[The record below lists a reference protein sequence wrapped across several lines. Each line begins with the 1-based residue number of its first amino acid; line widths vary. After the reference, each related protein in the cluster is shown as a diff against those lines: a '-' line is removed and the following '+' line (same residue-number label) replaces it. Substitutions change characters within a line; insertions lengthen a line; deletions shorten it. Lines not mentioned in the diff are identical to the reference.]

1 MTQDQN
7 RSNQSGKGGT
17 RQATAATRTKNRR
30 SLSLIIY
37 ILGMFIIY
45 ALDKAY
51 VDTGLVMW
59 FRFLDEDGDS
69 WFNPDMVEAGIQ
81 VILVGGFC
89 TFTWMAVKTAK
100 DEEA

>member
-7 RSNQSGKGGT
+7 RSNQSGKGGQ

-37 ILGMFIIY
+37 ILGMLIIY
-45 ALDKAY
+45 AFDKATLDTQLVTY
-51 VDTGLVMW
+51 VKW
-59 FRFLDEDGDS
+59 LDEDGDGTL
-69 WFNPDMVEAGIQ
+69 NPGMVQGIIQ
-81 VILVGGFC
+81 TILVGGFC
-89 TFTWMAVKTAK
+89 ALTWMAIKTAK